1 MYKEIKKKVKR
12 SLKKISGIRNVKEKC
27 KIIKMFA
34 DVKLLQINFLP
45 TSEISPIHKMLSFY
59 NNLGEVDCVL
69 MWTLFLLKHLQ
80 KFC

>member
-1 MYKEIKKKVKR
+1 
-12 SLKKISGIRNVKEKC
+12 
-27 KIIKMFA
+27 MFA

-80 KFC
+80 NFREKFYLSYSKIFMS